1 MCSFWWKLLLP
12 PQSVSHF
19 FTTFYF
25 PLLLLFSL
33 SGTSSTVCL
42 LPAFL
47 LECGIWSFFFY
58 HHYSANENL
67 LFVLAAFLS
76 VCLAAIPDSMS
87 QCVLSFPLALFFLSF
102 PFFFFCLAQFYCGA
116 VFFLFFFFA
125 TGFYSTA
132 AAAAIYC
139 AQCNECADPV
149 HTRTTLSPVTS
160 FCLLSVSSSFRSFFF
175 PHSFPAAAAA
185 SSSTVDRIQSNGCT
199 QISVQLDELEQ
210 EKEMERERRSNEQ
223 CRAMPFS
230 CHSSALSA
238 SALLDDAR
246 SNQLSD
252 GSLMMMAHQS

>member
-116 VFFLFFFFA
+116 VFFLFFFFLQP
-125 TGFYSTA
+125 GST
-132 AAAAIYC
+132 
-139 AQCNECADPV
+139 Q
-149 HTRTTLSPVTS
+149 
-160 FCLLSVSSSFRSFFF
+160 
-175 PHSFPAAAAA
+175 
-185 SSSTVDRIQSNGCT
+185 
-199 QISVQLDELEQ
+199 
-210 EKEMERERRSNEQ
+210 RRQ
-223 CRAMPFS
+223 QQQFT
-230 CHSSALSA
+230 ALSA
-238 SALLDDAR
+238 MNALIQCTQERHCRRSLLFACFQLVPLFVLFSFLTHFQQLQQNPPLLLIGFNRMDAHKLAC
-246 SNQLSD
+246 N
-252 GSLMMMAHQS
+252 